1 MSKVLIYLFAV
12 FALWMYFSFGKFG
25 GESQT
30 MAEKYNVEDFDK
42 AQSGSVGTKV
52 STPTGNSNFKVE
64 MTAGRN
70 GIGGATQITGTR
82 NGVRM

>member
-25 GESQT
+25 STATET
-30 MAEKYNVEDFDK
+30 IEKADK

-70 GIGGATQITGTR
+70 GFGGATQITGSGR
-82 NGVRM
+82 VGKF